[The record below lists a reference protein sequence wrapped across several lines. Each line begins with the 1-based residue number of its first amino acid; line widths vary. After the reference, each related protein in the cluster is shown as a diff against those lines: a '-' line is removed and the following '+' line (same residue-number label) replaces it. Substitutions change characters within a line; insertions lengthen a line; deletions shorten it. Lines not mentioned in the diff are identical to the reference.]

1 MISTALDEPIQLP
14 RCPRVVILETGCLDD
29 VQAAEPSALF
39 VEELRSV
46 IARECAITDVQI
58 WSGLSAVAEDVKD
71 TTFILLSHEHDTV
84 LTGLSETGYKNVQR
98 LVKSASGL
106 LWVLGSH
113 GGSSGSDPVPETST
127 GFLRCMQ
134 TEHESL
140 KVASLRIPPS
150 GSPASAAIQDIRKV
164 FQCNFMSAPVGG
176 AESEY
181 LVESSLIQ
189 IPRVVEAKQ
198 LNGFVHSKVTTAK
211 AEPRPFGET
220 AGRCLK
226 LEMANPG
233 LLESFQFVV
242 DEAAQ
247 EAIASDE
254 IELKVKATG
263 VNFLDVLIALG
274 RVSSDHIGR
283 DCAGIVTQAGSNSSF
298 NIGDRV
304 VCTTVGAYQTQ
315 ARVKAAAACRIPA
328 AMPFTTAAALPVP
341 FLTAYYALVEV
352 ARIRPQESVLIHSAA
367 GGTGQA
373 CVQIAQLYGAEI
385 YATVGSDEKRAL
397 LRETYGIS
405 DEHIFNSRSLAFA
418 SGIGAMTNG
427 RGVDVIIN
435 SLAGEALRS
444 TWEECLAPLG
454 RFIEIG
460 KKDIMSLGQLPMATF
475 AKNVTFAS
483 VDLMLHLREMPA
495 FVGDMLAR
503 VVQLWVEGKISV
515 QRPLEIFDASR
526 LQEAFR
532 LMQSGR
538 NMGKMVITFSPQDL
552 VPVSCSPSPLIGVLE
567 TLSYA
572 DSLGRN

>member
-1 MISTALDEPIQLP
+1 MSNGRDAGSVMISTALDEPIQLP
-14 RCPRVVILETGCLDD
+14 RCPRVVILETRCLDD
-29 VQAAEPSALF
+29 VQPAEPSTLF

-58 WSGLSAVAEDVKD
+58 RSGLSAVTEDVED

-84 LTGLSETGYKNVQR
+84 LTGLSATGYKNVQR

-113 GGSSGSDPVPETST
+113 GGSSGSDPIPETVT

-134 TEHESL
+134 TEYESL
-140 KVASLRIPPS
+140 KVASLRIPPT
-150 GSPASAAIQDIRKV
+150 GSAASAAAIQDIRKV
-164 FQCNFMSAPVGG
+164 FQCNFIGATGDG

-189 IPRVVEAKQ
+189 IPRVVEAKE
-198 LNGFVHSKVTTAK
+198 LDDFVHSKVTTAK

-233 LLESFQFVV
+233 LLESFQFID
-242 DEAAQ
+242 DERAQ
-247 EAIASDE
+247 EAIATDE
-254 IELKVKATG
+254 IELEVKATG
-263 VNFLDVLIALG
+263 LNFLDVLIALG

-298 NIGDRV
+298 AIGDRV
-304 VCTTVGAYQTQ
+304 VCTTVGAYQTR
-315 ARVKAAAACRIPA
+315 ARVKAVAACRMPD
-328 AMPFTTAAALPVP
+328 AMSFATAAALPVP

-352 ARIRPQESVLIHSAA
+352 ARIRPHESVLIHSAA

-373 CVQIAQLYGAEI
+373 CVQMAQLYRAEI
-385 YATVGSDEKRAL
+385 YATVGSDEKRTL
-397 LRETYGIS
+397 LRETYGIP
-405 DEHIFNSRSLAFA
+405 DDHIFTSRSPAFA
-418 SGIGAMTNG
+418 SGIGAMTKG

-495 FVGDMLAR
+495 FIGDMLAR

-515 QRPLEIFDASR
+515 QKPLEIFEASR
-526 LQEAFR
+526 IEEAFR

-538 NMGKMVITFSPQDL
+538 NKGKMVITFGPQDL
-552 VPVSCSPSPLIGVLE
+552 VPVSF
-567 TLSYA
+567 
-572 DSLGRN
+572 SLPF

>member
-1 MISTALDEPIQLP
+1 MISTALDEPIQVP
-14 RCPRVVILETGCLDD
+14 RCPRVVILETGYLDGPLS
-29 VQAAEPSALF
+29 AEPSTSFA
-39 VEELRSV
+39 EKLRSV
-46 IARECAITDVQI
+46 LASECAITDVQI
-58 WSGLSAVAEDVKD
+58 WSGLSAVADALKD
-71 TTFILLSHEHDTV
+71 TIFILLSREHDSV
-84 LTGLSETGYKNVQR
+84 LTGVSATGYENLQR

-106 LWVLGSH
+106 LWVFGSYR
-113 GGSSGSDPVPETST
+113 GPSGADPVPETIT

-134 TEHESL
+134 NEYEGL
-140 KVASLRIPPS
+140 KVASLRIPPTRS
-150 GSPASAAIQDIRKV
+150 SASAVVQDIREV
-164 FQCNFMSAPVGG
+164 FEGNFMSSTVND

-189 IPRVVEAKQ
+189 IPRIMEAKH
-198 LNGFVHSKVTTAK
+198 LNSFVHSKVTTAK

-233 LLESFQFVV
+233 LLESFQFID
-242 DEAAQ
+242 DETAQ
-247 EAIASDE
+247 EEIAFDE
-254 IELKVKATG
+254 IEIEVKATG

-274 RVSSDHIGR
+274 RVSSNHIGR
-283 DCAGIVTQAGSNSSF
+283 DCAGMVTQVGSDSSF
-298 NIGDRV
+298 EIGDRV
-304 VCTTVGAYQTQ
+304 VCTTVGAYQTR
-315 ARVKAAAACRIPA
+315 ARVKAAAACRMPN
-328 AMPFTTAAALPVP
+328 AMPFTTAAALPAP

-352 ARIRPQESVLIHSAA
+352 ARIRPQETVLIHSAA

-373 CVQIAQLYGAEI
+373 CVQIAQLHGAEI

-397 LRETYGIS
+397 LRELYGIS
-405 DEHIFNSRSLAFA
+405 DDHIFTSRSPAFA
-418 SGIGAMTNG
+418 SGIGAMTKG
-427 RGVDVIIN
+427 RGVDVVIN

-503 VVQLWVEGKISV
+503 VVQLWVEEKISV
-515 QRPLEIFDASR
+515 QKPLAIFDAAR
-526 LQEAFR
+526 IEEAFR

-538 NMGKMVITFSPQDL
+538 NKGKMVITFGPQDL
-552 VPVSCSPSPLIGVLE
+552 VPVSSSP
-567 TLSYA
+567 
-572 DSLGRN
+572 DSNLGH